1 MWRHLTVGK
10 LEHEWEESSSLATCP
25 LSTCGPWAQLTSHCP
40 PEDAAGG
47 SEVVGATG
55 GVGVHPLAEKGQV
68 FQFISVEIARN
79 VDALTAHDHNLP
91 A

>member
-1 MWRHLTVGK
+1 MAGK
-10 LEHEWEESSSLATCP
+10 LEHEWEKSSSLATCP

-55 GVGVHPLAEKGQV
+55 GVGVHPLAEKSQV
-68 FQFISVEIARN
+68 FHWEEGRACKASESPARQ
-79 VDALTAHDHNLP
+79 
-91 A
+91 